1 MKKHWVLLAMPPLQN
16 VGTVDWSWC
25 VGLKTQRP
33 LGSALYTKAEHQTK
47 ANKPATQQKQQTHN
61 SQKTTNPQN
70 QQIHRPTKNQ
80 QQPETSK
87 HKSKIHTKASKH
99 TKNNKHTTKTTSTQ
113 NQQTQK
119 QNTHQSLVLDTAA
132 FDVVFL
138 SLERI
143 FLSFLASQ
151 SMELQKTRKAFG
163 SPSTPGQNNFH
174 YSEPSKQFY
183 YSESRL
189 LMDYPFEKMIG
200 GMFLNKV

>member
-1 MKKHWVLLAMPPLQN
+1 MKKHRVLLAMPPLQN

-33 LGSALYTKAEHQTK
+33 LGSALYTKAEHQK
-47 ANKPATQQKQQTHN
+47 KQQTHN

-70 QQIHRPTKNQ
+70 QQIHSPTKNQ

-119 QNTHQSLVLDTAA
+119 QNAPPKLGFRHCCFRCCLSFFGAYS
-132 FDVVFL
+132 FFL
-138 SLERI
+138 SWL
-143 FLSFLASQ
+143 
-151 SMELQKTRKAFG
+151 G
-163 SPSTPGQNNFH
+163 
-174 YSEPSKQFY
+174 
-183 YSESRL
+183 
-189 LMDYPFEKMIG
+189 
-200 GMFLNKV
+200 

>member
-1 MKKHWVLLAMPPLQN
+1 MKWTARKERSWTGGSMKKHWVLLAMPPLQN

-61 SQKTTNPQN
+61 LQKTTNPQN
-70 QQIHRPTKNQ
+70 QQIHSPTKNQ

-143 FLSFLASQ
+143 LFFFL
-151 SMELQKTRKAFG
+151 G
-163 SPSTPGQNNFH
+163 
-174 YSEPSKQFY
+174 
-183 YSESRL
+183 
-189 LMDYPFEKMIG
+189 
-200 GMFLNKV
+200 